1 MITIPI
7 GNTVLFL
14 SENEEGNL
22 REELETR
29 CHAADLQGE
38 GFIEIPNLLTVSI
51 DEVRTLIGDQ
61 EDVVNWGRDGF

>member
-1 MITIPI
+1 MIIIPI

-14 SENEEGNL
+14 SEDEADTL

-38 GFIEIPNLLTVSI
+38 EVIEIPDLLVAAVS
-51 DEVRTLIGDQ
+51 EAKALIGDQ

>member
-14 SENEEGNL
+14 SEDEADTL

-38 GFIEIPNLLTVSI
+38 GIIEIPDLLAAAVG
-51 DEVRTLIGDQ
+51 DAKALIEDQ
-61 EDVVNWGRDGF
+61 EPTVNWGRDGF